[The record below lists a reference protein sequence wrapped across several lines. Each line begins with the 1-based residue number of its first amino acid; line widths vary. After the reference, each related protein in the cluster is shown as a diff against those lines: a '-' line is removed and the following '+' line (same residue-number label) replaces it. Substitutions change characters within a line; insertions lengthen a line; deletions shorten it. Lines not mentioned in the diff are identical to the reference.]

1 LSEGY
6 AYDARQTDHAWVEQR
21 AYLFDPAEEDLPDLF
36 DPAGD
41 LDEVSW
47 WPMDAETMTRIPAGQ
62 APVINE
68 ALEAARGAG
77 RLDEELAKRLIRRAV

>member
-1 LSEGY
+1 VDENI
-6 AYDARQTDHAWVEQR
+6 
-21 AYLFDPAEEDLPDLF
+21 PDLF

-47 WPMDAETMTRIPAGQ
+47 WPMNVETMTRIPAGQ

-68 ALEAARGAG
+68 ALEAAREAG
-77 RLDEELAKRLIRRAV
+77 RLDEELAERLIRRAV